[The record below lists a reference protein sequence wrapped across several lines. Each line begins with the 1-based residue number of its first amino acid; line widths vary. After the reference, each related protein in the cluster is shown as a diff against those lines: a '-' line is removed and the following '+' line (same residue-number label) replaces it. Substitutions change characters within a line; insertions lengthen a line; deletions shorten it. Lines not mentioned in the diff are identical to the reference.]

1 MKSGGV
7 TIQMKPL
14 RNCVHIV
21 LFVEYVALSFESVG
35 VIPTGGVINQ
45 IKKQK

>member
-1 MKSGGV
+1 MKARGV

-21 LFVEYVALSFESVG
+21 LFVYYVALSFESVG
-35 VIPTGGVINQ
+35 GNPYRW
-45 IKKQK
+45 